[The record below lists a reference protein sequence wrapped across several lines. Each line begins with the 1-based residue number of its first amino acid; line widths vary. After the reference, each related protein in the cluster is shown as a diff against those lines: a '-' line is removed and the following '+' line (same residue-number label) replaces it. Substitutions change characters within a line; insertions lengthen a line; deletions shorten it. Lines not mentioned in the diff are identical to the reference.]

1 MNLESIKSCL
11 KRSKVCRSLA
21 QFPINL
27 FYIYLK
33 LKTVI
38 ISDKSYIQRDFKKVF
53 GKNPDLENP
62 KTINEFIAKRKVY
75 DRDPIFTL
83 CADKFKVR
91 EYVKEKIG
99 EEYLIPLITY
109 SDDIYKVDFNTLPN
123 SFAAKVNHGSGQ
135 NMIVLDKTKE
145 NIDEM
150 KVHIHYWMQRNHYYN
165 TREWQYKNIETLILF
180 EELILDKDGSIP
192 KDYKFHMIDS
202 KVEFIQIDTERFDN
216 HKRIFY
222 SSSWEELDFMW
233 APVTSDNNPKYKKT
247 RPMDKPKN
255 LQDMIKI
262 SEKLS
267 EDFDY
272 VRVDLYDVNQ
282 KIYFGELT
290 FTHENGL
297 SKFFPEIYDRY
308 YGERLMALNNK

>member
-11 KRSKVCRSLA
+11 KKSKVCRA
-21 QFPINL
+21 FAKFPISL

-33 LKTVI
+33 LKTLV
-38 ISDKSYIQRDFKKVF
+38 ISDKSYVISHYKKVF
-53 GKNPDLENP
+53 GKTPDLKNP

-75 DRDPIFTL
+75 DRDPLLTL

-99 EEYLIPLITY
+99 KEYLIPLITY
-109 SDDIYKVDFNTLPN
+109 SDDIYKIDFNSLPN

-150 KVHIHYWMQRNHYYN
+150 KVHIDYWMKRNHYYN
-165 TREWQYKNIETLILF
+165 TREWQYKNIKTLILF

-192 KDYKFHMIDS
+192 KDYKFHMIGG
-202 KVEFIQIDTERFDN
+202 KVEFIQIDTERFNN

-222 SSSWEELDFMW
+222 SASWEELEFMW
-233 APVTSDNNPKYKKT
+233 APVTPENKPKYKKT
-247 RPMDKPKN
+247 RPMQKPKS
-255 LQDMIKI
+255 LQEMIKI

-272 VRVDLYDVNQ
+272 VRVDLYAVNE

-308 YGERLMALNNK
+308 FGKKLMALNNK